1 LEKPVVKLREKAQIL
16 DAEGIRRALTRMA
29 HEIIERNKGV
39 GDLALIG
46 IRRRGVPIAIRL
58 ANLIRQIEGRDLPV
72 GSLDITLY
80 RDDLT
85 QLSYQP
91 R

>member
-1 LEKPVVKLREKAQIL
+1 MKFKEKAQIL

-29 HEIIERNKGV
+29 HEIVEKNKGV
-39 GDLALIG
+39 ENLALIG
-46 IRRRGVPIAIRL
+46 IRRRGVPIAMRL
-58 ANLIRQIEGRDLPV
+58 AGLIREIEKRDLPV

-85 QLSYQP
+85 
-91 R
+91 